1 MSSASFINGDITP
14 IKSSVLWFR
23 KGQVVTQKNNQK
35 KVSLT
40 VENGCRLPTEQEIAK
55 LLYNAKSVSLLH
67 LYWESETFSIIKF
80 VTFVPQISG
89 QIIVLYEAL
98 KLTDLEV
105 RLRFHTAH
113 HLEQYFSRLF
123 QNMRVLP
130 FGSSIN
136 GFGRKRCDLD
146 LVLVPDD
153 SEEVNI

>member
-1 MSSASFINGDITP
+1 
-14 IKSSVLWFR
+14 
-23 KGQVVTQKNNQK
+23 
-35 KVSLT
+35 
-40 VENGCRLPTEQEIAK
+40 
-55 LLYNAKSVSLLH
+55 
-67 LYWESETFSIIKF
+67 
-80 VTFVPQISG
+80 
-89 QIIVLYEAL
+89 
-98 KLTDLEV
+98 LTDLEV

-146 LVLVPDD
+146 LLLVPDD